1 MAERDAKLTFRPAR
15 SWLSVIMKI
24 PCFIC
29 GAFLSVSLTSVA
41 ITPDDILP
49 DALVGKTLTFQV
61 ESGSGDLPATGS
73 WTGEFMTSPANGF
86 RIINGAG
93 DGGTVTTTRSSQSLS
108 SGSTR
113 VDLGTFLYGNSQ
125 NLLLLQVVGGTA
137 TYSLTVLGLKFP
149 PIQSNQTGTFTIG
162 GGGSVAVSEIEIQ
175 QPAGSILLDNKGSRS
190 FGTKKVG
197 KKSTEKVF
205 KIFNRGEAAL
215 SRISVSVTGKHK
227 ADFIVG
233 KPKKTTLAKGE
244 DTTFTV
250 VFKPGKKGTRKA
262 TLKVGSNDA
271 DENPFEIEVA
281 GMGAK

>member
-1 MAERDAKLTFRPAR
+1 M
-15 SWLSVIMKI
+15 IKI
-24 PCFIC
+24 SSLIC
-29 GAFLSVSLTSVA
+29 GAWIAASLTSFA
-41 ITPDDILP
+41 ITPDDILS
-49 DALVGKTLTFQV
+49 DALVGKTLTFQI
-61 ESGSGDLPATGS
+61 ETGNGELPDSGS
-73 WTGEFMTSPANGF
+73 WTGEFMTEPANGF
-86 RIINGAG
+86 KITNGSGNGGVYTTSRSLESENPGVTIINLKSFF
-93 DGGTVTTTRSSQSLS
+93 GT
-108 SGSTR
+108 
-113 VDLGTFLYGNSQ
+113 NSQ
-125 NLLLLQVVGGTA
+125 NYLVLQVANGIA
-137 TYSLTVLGLKFP
+137 TYSLTVLEIKIP
-149 PIQSNQTGTFTIG
+149 VTNSTQSNQTGTFTIG

-262 TLKVGSNDA
+262 TLKVGSNDV